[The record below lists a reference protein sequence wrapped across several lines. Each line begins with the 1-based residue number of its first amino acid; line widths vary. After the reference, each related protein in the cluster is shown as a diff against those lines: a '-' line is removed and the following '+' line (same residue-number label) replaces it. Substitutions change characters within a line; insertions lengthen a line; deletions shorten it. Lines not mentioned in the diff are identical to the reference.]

1 MGPRILDE
9 RNPIFCTLRELRPQ
23 LQAAGVA
30 HVSVF
35 GSVARGEDTANSDV
49 DLALDLA
56 PGAAPDGFQF
66 IIFIEHLQQMLATA
80 LRRSVDV
87 VILPVRRREIGEAIS
102 RDAIAVF

>member
-9 RNPIFCTLRELRPQ
+9 HHPVFCTLRELQPQ

-49 DLALDLA
+49 DLALDLL

-66 IIFIEHLQQMLATA
+66 VLFIENLQQMLAVA

-87 VILPVRRREIGEAIS
+87 VILPVRRREIRQAIS
-102 RDAIAVF
+102 RDAIAVL